1 MVKLQDLQKPPDTT
15 ATIGDQGRRNWVY
28 SDIVVGRL
36 IRWRDSLA
44 AFLIVF
50 YFAAPWIQIN
60 GHPLLRFDVPDR
72 RFSILGAT
80 FVATDLFLLALFMLI
95 ALVTLFWFSAVF
107 GRLWCGW
114 ACPQTV
120 YLEGVFRR
128 IERWIEG
135 SPMKR
140 RKLDSGPKDAAYWA
154 KKSLKH
160 GIYWGVSTLL
170 ALSFTAYFLGPEA
183 SYKMFVNFGRDGHA
197 TAMIVAVVITGMV
210 YFDFAW
216 FREQFCHFLCPY
228 ARIQSVFLDDD
239 SLVIGYDPVRGEPR
253 GPLRQ
258 DAPNDR
264 GDCIDCKRCVQ
275 VCPAGIDI
283 RDGLQLE
290 CVQCTA
296 CIDACNHVMTKINKP
311 LGLIRYD
318 SVSGLEGRK
327 RKIARPRVIIYSGV
341 LLLLLA
347 MLGFKLADRSTVAF
361 AVVRQPGTPYIVQDD
376 GFVRNMLHLN
386 ITNTSSD
393 MVTAS
398 IEMEAPEG
406 TELLAPGQPFDIP
419 AGDRITA
426 EAFVM
431 MPRKAIK
438 QAATELRF
446 FVVAASETLSTADA
460 RFLGPIYHH
469 DDHDDHE
476 DNDHEKP
483 EDHDD

>member
-1 MVKLQDLQKPPDTT
+1 MDKQFVKIQDLQKPPETA
-15 ATIGDQGRRNWVY
+15 ATIGDEGRRNWVY
-28 SDIVVGRL
+28 PDVVVGRF
-36 IRWRDSLA
+36 IRWRDTLGV
-44 AFLIVF
+44 FLIVL
-50 YFAAPWIQIN
+50 YLAIPWIKIN
-60 GHPLLRFDVPDR
+60 GSPLLRFDIPGR
-72 RFSILGAT
+72 RFQIFGGT
-80 FVATDLFLLALFMLI
+80 FVATDMFLLALFMLI

-140 RKLDSGPKDAAYWA
+140 RKLDNGPHDANYWTI
-154 KKSLKH
+154 KITKH
-160 GIYWGVSTLL
+160 LIFWGVSTLL
-170 ALSFTAYFLGPEA
+170 ALSFTAYFIGPDA
-183 SYKMFVNFGRDGHA
+183 SYKMFVNFGREGHT
-197 TAMIVAVVITGMV
+197 TAMIIAVSITAMV

-239 SLVIGYDPVRGEPR
+239 SLVIGYDPLRGEPR
-253 GPLRQ
+253 GPIRK
-258 DAPNDR
+258 DSPPDK

-296 CIDACNHVMTKINKP
+296 CIDACDMVMEKIGKP
-311 LGLIRYD
+311 PGLVRYD

-327 RKIARPRVIIYSGV
+327 RKIARPRVIVYSGV
-341 LLLLLA
+341 LVLLLSI
-347 MLGFKLADRSTVAF
+347 LGFKLADRSAVSF

-376 GFVRNMLHLN
+376 GRVRNMLHLN
-386 ITNTSSD
+386 ITNTQSKLLTVS
-393 MVTAS
+393 VAL
-398 IEMEAPEG
+398 EGPEG
-406 TELLAPGQPFDIP
+406 MEMLVPGEPFDIP

-426 EAFVM
+426 EAFILVPKEM
-431 MPRKAIK
+431 IR
-438 QAATELRF
+438 QAATDIAFHVL
-446 FVVAASETLSTADA
+446 SGSDTLSSAEA
-460 RFLGPIYHH
+460 RFLGPV
-469 DDHDDHE
+469 
-476 DNDHEKP
+476 NREKLP
-483 EDHDD
+483 

>member
-1 MVKLQDLQKPPDTT
+1 MIGLPSGMNNNLVKIEDLQKPPETS
-15 ATIGDQGRRNWVY
+15 ATIGSEGRRNWVY
-28 SDIVVGRL
+28 SDVVFGRF
-36 IRWRDSLA
+36 IRWRDALA
-44 AFLIVF
+44 AFLILF
-50 YFAAPWIQIN
+50 YLAIPWIKIS
-60 GHPLLRFDVPDR
+60 GSPLLRFDVPGR
-72 RFSILGAT
+72 RFHIFGGT

-95 ALVTLFWFSAVF
+95 ALVGLFWFSAVF

-135 SPMKR
+135 TPLKR
-140 RKLDSGPKDAAYWA
+140 RKLDSGPKDADYWM
-154 KKSLKH
+154 KKIVKH
-160 GIYWGVSTLL
+160 GIFWGISTLL
-170 ALSFTAYFLGPEA
+170 ALSFTAYFIGPEA
-183 SYKMFVNFGRDGHA
+183 SYRMFVDFGRNGHA
-197 TAMIVAVVITGMV
+197 TAMIIAVSITAMV

-253 GPLRQ
+253 GPLRK
-258 DAPNDR
+258 DAPPEK

-296 CIDACNHVMTKINKP
+296 CIDACDMVMEKIGKP
-311 LGLIRYD
+311 MGLVRYD

-341 LLLLLA
+341 LVLLLTV
-347 MLGFKLADRSTVAF
+347 LGFKLADRSAISF

-386 ITNTSSD
+386 ITNTSSE
-393 MVTAS
+393 MVSAA
-398 IEMEAPEG
+398 IVLDAPAG
-406 TELLAPGQPFDIP
+406 AELLVPGQPFDIP

-426 EAFVM
+426 EAFIM
-431 MPRKAIK
+431 MPK
-438 QAATELRF
+438 QMIRSAATDIRF
-446 FVVAASETLSTADA
+446 HILASNDTLASASA
-460 RFLGPIYHH
+460 RFLGPVYR
-469 DDHDDHE
+469 
-476 DNDHEKP
+476 EK
-483 EDHDD
+483 